1 MAIANTGRSF
11 LLNAVAAV
19 GVAALLILWSHRLA
33 ILPAFF
39 LAVSTVVAFGLS
51 RSEDGFFGF
60 TERGWPPAPWAGAS
74 VFVEITTAALATA
87 ALASEVHADH
97 TPTAL
102 LSNEW
107 SPPPPT

>member
-1 MAIANTGRSF
+1 MAA
-11 LLNAVAAV
+11 
-19 GVAALLILWSHRLA
+19 AALLILWSHRLA

-39 LAVSTVVAFGLS
+39 LAVSTLVAFELS
-51 RSEDGFFGF
+51 RGEEGFFGF
-60 TERGWPPAPWAGAS
+60 TERGWTPTPWAGAS
-74 VFVEITTAALATA
+74 VFTEIATAALATA
-87 ALASEVHADH
+87 ALASELHADH